1 MDSSSGELFGQGS
14 PATVQQSS
22 VHWDQVE
29 EEEGRGGHAT
39 QFDVHWLQAG
49 SGVGCA
55 ALSDTVLAP
64 VKVESQWGLDNK
76 QLTSQAYASRY
87 RVG

>member
-1 MDSSSGELFGQGS
+1 M
-14 PATVQQSS
+14 
-22 VHWDQVE
+22 HWDQVE

-49 SGVGCA
+49 PGVGCA

-64 VKVESQWGLDNK
+64 VKDES
-76 QLTSQAYASRY
+76 
-87 RVG
+87 